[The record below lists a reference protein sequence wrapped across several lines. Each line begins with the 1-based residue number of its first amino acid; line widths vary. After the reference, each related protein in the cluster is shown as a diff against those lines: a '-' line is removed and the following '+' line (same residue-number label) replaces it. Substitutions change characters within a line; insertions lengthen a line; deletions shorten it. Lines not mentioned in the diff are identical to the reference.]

1 MATAGVAEM
10 DPISRVAIVGNLQ
23 RADLEQHVRRLLGML
38 AEHKV
43 SVVLAEDLAA
53 GLGLR
58 GDGATLVAR
67 DDIGRYSDLV
77 ISFGGDGTILDTA
90 RRVGGS
96 GVPILGVKLG
106 GLGFLA
112 EMLPEELPRNLDEI
126 LRGKFQVIERMLLRL
141 ELPGKRPVH
150 ALNDVVIDK
159 GATSRLLRL
168 RTCIDDAYLN
178 TYIADGLIVA
188 TPTGSTAY
196 SLAAGGPLLLP
207 TMNAMVITPICPHS
221 LTARP
226 IVIPHDRTVTVEVA
240 AEDRT
245 ALLNAD
251 GRVVA
256 EVGLGMPVIIRRGDY
271 PVRLVHSKG
280 RHFFD
285 VLRAKLHWGE
295 DVREDEG

>member
-1 MATAGVAEM
+1 MAGIDKTG
-10 DPISRVAIVGNLQ
+10 PISRVAIVGNLGKEGLD
-23 RADLEQHVRRLLGML
+23 RHVRRLLAML
-38 AEHKV
+38 AERGV
-43 SVVLAEDLAA
+43 SVAVAEDLAEA
-53 GLGLR
+53 LGLR
-58 GDGATLVAR
+58 GGDVTPVPR
-67 DDIGRYSDLV
+67 DEIGRHSDLV

-90 RRVGGS
+90 RRVGGN

-112 EMLPEELPRNLDEI
+112 EMLPEELPLSLDDV
-126 LRGKFQVIERMLLRL
+126 LRGRFQVIERMLLRVQ
-141 ELPGKRPVH
+141 LPDGKAVH

-207 TMNAMVITPICPHS
+207 TMRAMVVTPICPHS

-226 IVIPHDRTVTVEVA
+226 IVIPDDHSVTIEVA
-240 AEDRT
+240 VAGRT
-245 ALLNAD
+245 ALVNAD

-256 EVGLGMPVIIRRGDY
+256 EIRQGLPVTVRRGDY
-271 PVRLVHSKG
+271 SVRLVHSKG

-295 DVREDEG
+295 DIREDG

>member
-1 MATAGVAEM
+1 MH
-10 DPISRVAIVGNLQ
+10 PISRVAVVGNLHKT
-23 RADLEQHVRRLLGML
+23 DLEKHVRRLLAML
-38 AEHKV
+38 RERGVATI
-43 SVVLAEDLAA
+43 LAEDIATA
-53 GLGLR
+53 LGVR
-58 GDGATLVAR
+58 DQDVTLVAR
-67 DDIGRYSDLV
+67 DQIGVHSDLV

-90 RRVGGS
+90 RRVEGT

-112 EMLPEELPRNLDEI
+112 EMLPEELPQNLDEI
-126 LRGKFQVIERMLLRL
+126 LRGEFQVIERMLLCL
-141 ELPGKRPVH
+141 ELPGKKPVH

-159 GATSRLLRL
+159 GATLRLLRL

-240 AEDRT
+240 AADRT
-245 ALLNAD
+245 AMVNAD

-256 EVGLGMPVIIRRGDY
+256 EIGQGMPVTIRRGDY
-271 PVRLVHSKG
+271 TVRLVHSQG

-295 DVREDEG
+295 DIREDGDEG